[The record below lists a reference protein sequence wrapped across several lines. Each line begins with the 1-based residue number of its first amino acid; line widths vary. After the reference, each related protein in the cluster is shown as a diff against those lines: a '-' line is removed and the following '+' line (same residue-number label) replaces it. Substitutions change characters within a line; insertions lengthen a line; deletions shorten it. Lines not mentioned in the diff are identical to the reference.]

1 MRSPRIRRM
10 SAAGFAATTALALSV
25 TACGG
30 SDSQNSSPSGL
41 EKTTL
46 NVGIL
51 PVEGSAAV
59 KLSVDRGYFKAEG
72 LTVKIQIIKGGAEL
86 PAKLQSG
93 NLDFGVGAY
102 VPFFM
107 AKAGG
112 FPLRLV
118 ADAYESS
125 AGTHTILVPK
135 NSPIHTVKDL
145 VGKKIAVNAKRNLAT
160 LMIQAT
166 VEPQG
171 AKLDDKNFVEMPLPN
186 MQGALKSHAVDA
198 VQAVEPFSSQMQKSG
213 ARLVTDLSQGPTATF
228 PVAGYATTENW
239 VRKNPNTLAAF
250 QRAITKAQRQLADR
264 QVLAQILPTYTQID
278 ANTAAT
284 MHVGTFPTTINP
296 TRLQRVADTMQQY
309 GYLQKPLDVKSL
321 VSGNSSSG

>member
-1 MRSPRIRRM
+1 MRSLRIRRM
-10 SAAGFAATTALALSV
+10 SAAGFAATTALTLTV
-25 TACGG
+25 TACGD

-86 PAKLQSG
+86 PAKLRSG

-102 VPFFM
+102 VPFFL

-118 ADAYESS
+118 ADAYESTT
-125 AGTHTILVPK
+125 GTHTLLVPHDSK
-135 NSPIHTVKDL
+135 IHRVKDL
-145 VGKKIAVNAKRNLAT
+145 EGKKIAVNAKRNLAT
-160 LMIQAT
+160 LMIQASLK
-166 VEPQG
+166 PQG
-171 AKLDDKNFVEMPLPN
+171 VNLAETNFVEMPLPN
-186 MQGALKSHAVDA
+186 MESALKSHAVDA

-213 ARLVTDLSQGPTATF
+213 ARLVADLSQGPTATF
-228 PVAGYATTENW
+228 PIAGYATTENW
-239 VRKNPNTLAAF
+239 VRKNPKTLAAF
-250 QRAITKAQRQLADR
+250 QRAIIKAQVQLADR

-309 GYLQKPLDVKSL
+309 GYLQKPIDVKSL
-321 VSGNSSSG
+321 VNSSG